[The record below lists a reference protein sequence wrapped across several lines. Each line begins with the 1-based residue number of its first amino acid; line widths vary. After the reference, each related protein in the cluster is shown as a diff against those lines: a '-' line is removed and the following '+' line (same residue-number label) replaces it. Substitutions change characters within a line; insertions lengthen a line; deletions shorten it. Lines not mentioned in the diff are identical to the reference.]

1 MADHQMSFAE
11 DMFARAGLSAV
22 PYTSVFGRQL
32 EAATRIS
39 LINPFSLM
47 EEIGKIERNLPPSRS
62 KKAAAFKRGPLA
74 GLMHKHFVSAR
85 NVAQNVLN
93 HWSPG
98 SDRLNRAVKKV
109 LDEHVGRPVGDWELA
124 GRISERLV
132 SEAYSQREKQHGITG
147 DWIVYK
153 RHDHKN
159 YYLCL
164 AGHEEQD
171 EEIFERFAAAAESE
185 FPELGIHRSGEASA

>member
-109 LDEHVGRPVGDWELA
+109 LDEHVGR
-124 GRISERLV
+124 
-132 SEAYSQREKQHGITG
+132 
-147 DWIVYK
+147 
-153 RHDHKN
+153 
-159 YYLCL
+159 
-164 AGHEEQD
+164 
-171 EEIFERFAAAAESE
+171 
-185 FPELGIHRSGEASA
+185 